1 MENLLIYFGIAFCLT
16 QSAMFSGLNLAF
28 FSLTRLRLEIE
39 AEASPRSGA
48 GHVLKMRQNSNFL
61 LTTIL
66 WGNVGI
72 NVLLTLLSDSVVYS
86 EAS

>member
-1 MENLLIYFGIAFCLT
+1 MNEIFIWLGILFCVT

-28 FSLTRLRLEIE
+28 FSFTRLRLEIE
-39 AEASPRSGA
+39 ADGASLKGA
-48 GHVLKMRQNSNFL
+48 SKVLEMRKDSNFL

-72 NVLLTLLSDSVVYS
+72 NVLLILLSDSVM
-86 EAS
+86 AG